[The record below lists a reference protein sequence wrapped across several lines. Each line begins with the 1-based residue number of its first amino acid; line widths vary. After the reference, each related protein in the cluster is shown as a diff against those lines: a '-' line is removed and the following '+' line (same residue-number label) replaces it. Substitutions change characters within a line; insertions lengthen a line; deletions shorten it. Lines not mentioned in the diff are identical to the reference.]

1 VKRDQDDVTRICQRG
16 VDHDLDTGLVADQ
29 FEISRRR
36 VQQLAKEYRDS
47 GDIPQLETPGRTAY
61 AEYPEDLEDRVLEL
75 RQHLGAGEIRIDDPG
90 RGDDMSGS
98 RWRGIGPGIEI
109 DVSAREDVPAW
120 LAYGTPVFTI
130 LAALSIGGVALL
142 ALGVNPIAAYERMFV
157 NTLTDAPE
165 RTRTLLVVL
174 VVVTRRSLT
183 EQVGA
188 PSALLENDSRE
199 LD

>member
-1 VKRDQDDVTRICQRG
+1 MKKYYTPRSVEPTTVRDPDADDPDPYLEMRGVTKRFPGVTANDDVDFAVRRG
-16 VDHDLDTGLVADQ
+16 EIHGL
-29 FEISRRR
+29 
-36 VQQLAKEYRDS
+36 
-47 GDIPQLETPGRTAY
+47 
-61 AEYPEDLEDRVLEL
+61 
-75 RQHLGAGEIRIDDPG
+75 LGENGAGKSTLMKILYGLYGPDAGEIRIDDPG

-109 DVSAREDVPAW
+109 GVSAREDVPAW

-130 LAALSIGGVALL
+130 LAALSIGRVALL